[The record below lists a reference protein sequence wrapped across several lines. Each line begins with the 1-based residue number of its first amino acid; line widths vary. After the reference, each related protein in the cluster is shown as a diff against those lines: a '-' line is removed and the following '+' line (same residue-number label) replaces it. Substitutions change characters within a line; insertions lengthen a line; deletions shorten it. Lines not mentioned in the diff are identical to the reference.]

1 MKNKDKLTLSAQLC
15 FPMYACSREII
26 KAYYPLLNKLDLTY
40 TQYIVLMALWEQKRM
55 SVKNLSNNLYLDS
68 GTLTPLLKKMENNG
82 LVNRSRCPDDERC
95 VIVDITDKG
104 MSLKEKMTNI
114 PEEMGEKLHLTDKE
128 FKTLYDLL
136 YKVLG
141 NLN

>member
-40 TQYIVLMALWEQKRM
+40 TQYVVLMALWEQKRM
-55 SVKNLSNNLYLDS
+55 SVKKLSNDLYLDS
-68 GTLTPLLKKMENNG
+68 GTLTPLLKKMEANG
-82 LVNRSRCPDDERC
+82 LVERFRCPDDERC

-104 MSLKEKMTNI
+104 MALKSQMTHI
-114 PEEMGEKLHLTDKE
+114 PEEMAAKLNLTDEE
-128 FKTLYDLL
+128 FETLYKML
-136 YKVLG
+136 YKVLD